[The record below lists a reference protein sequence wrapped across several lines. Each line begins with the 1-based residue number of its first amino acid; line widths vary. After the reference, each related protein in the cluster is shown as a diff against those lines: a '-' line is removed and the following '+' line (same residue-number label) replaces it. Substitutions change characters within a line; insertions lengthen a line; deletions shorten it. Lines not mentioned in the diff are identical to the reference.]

1 LSQAYGALRP
11 VRVVD
16 IALTDGSTRRCLT
29 RPTQRVAALCHQA
42 ANPAAARH
50 NHSVVTNRQAGM
62 REIND
67 LRAKK
72 ENMR

>member
-29 RPTQRVAALCHQA
+29 RPTQRVAA
-42 ANPAAARH
+42 
-50 NHSVVTNRQAGM
+50 
-62 REIND
+62 I
-67 LRAKK
+67 LRALGISATKPPTPPQHDTTIL
-72 ENMR
+72 